1 MKKKL
6 TLKHIIVIVLFGLFV
21 LKFVN
26 QGITLKRIEAE
37 ILDRQQELALMQE
50 ENLKLEAELNMAKD
64 DPEAYLEKLARERLN
79 MIKPGEQVVNS
90 KDKEQKKPEQ

>member
-6 TLKHIIVIVLFGLFV
+6 TLKHIVVIVLFGLFV
-21 LKFVN
+21 LRFVN
-26 QGITLKRIEAE
+26 QGITLKRIEKE
-37 ILDRQQELALMQE
+37 ILDRQEELALMQE
-50 ENLKLEAELNMAKD
+50 KNLKLETELDLAKK
-64 DPEAYLEKLARERLN
+64 DPDAYLEKLARERLN